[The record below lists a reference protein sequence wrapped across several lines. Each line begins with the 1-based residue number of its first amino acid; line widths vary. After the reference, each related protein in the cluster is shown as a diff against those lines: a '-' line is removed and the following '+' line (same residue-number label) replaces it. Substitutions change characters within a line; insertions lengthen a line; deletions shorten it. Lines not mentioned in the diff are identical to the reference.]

1 MKPKGE
7 PDEAS
12 YSWQPTPTAPNADR
26 GTGRKT
32 RQHAPRE
39 QRGQHTPGR
48 RRCAPREHPDG
59 HGVAKAGPAPGHG
72 TNSADSR
79 RAEITQ
85 RVLFGHHEVNLQ
97 VNKRKTTQR
106 SLEPSN

>member
-12 YSWQPTPTAPNADR
+12 YSWQPTPTPPNADR

-39 QRGQHTPGR
+39 QRGQHT
-48 RRCAPREHPDG
+48 DG
-59 HGVAKAGPAPGHG
+59 HGVAKAGPALGHG

-85 RVLFGHHEVNLQ
+85 RMLFGHHEVNLQ